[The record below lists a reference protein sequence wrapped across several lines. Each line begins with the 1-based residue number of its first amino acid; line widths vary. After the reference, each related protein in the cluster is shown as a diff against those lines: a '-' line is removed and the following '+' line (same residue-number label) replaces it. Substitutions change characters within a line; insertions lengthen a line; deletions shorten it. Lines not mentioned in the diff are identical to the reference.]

1 MLDSHYLPAFVSR
14 EIMKCWSGVS
24 GSGLSVTR
32 HTTENWFSTQSDIF
46 QSVTLSYPHTHCHIA
61 QLATQGVTFVSR
73 THYRFSSMS
82 PWSLMKDVSNMRV
95 EREKLVIYLY
105 PLCGVCACSLQITD
119 TLSTTKWY
127 NSDRELIYN
136 IGE

>member
-1 MLDSHYLPAFVSR
+1 
-14 EIMKCWSGVS
+14 
-24 GSGLSVTR
+24 
-32 HTTENWFSTQSDIF
+32 
-46 QSVTLSYPHTHCHIA
+46 
-61 QLATQGVTFVSR
+61 
-73 THYRFSSMS
+73 
-82 PWSLMKDVSNMRV
+82 MKDVSNMRV